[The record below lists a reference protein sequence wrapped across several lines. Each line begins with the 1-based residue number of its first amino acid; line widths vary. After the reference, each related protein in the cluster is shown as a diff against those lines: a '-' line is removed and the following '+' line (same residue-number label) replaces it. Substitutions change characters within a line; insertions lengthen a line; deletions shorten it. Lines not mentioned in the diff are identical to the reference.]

1 MTNEQTRRDKR
12 IIWLAVFKGLCSAM
26 EFPEIAELEKE
37 TTKVVD
43 NLLKLYPLEE
53 QEVVEPIREP
63 KKEDNNLP
71 F

>member
-1 MTNEQTRRDKR
+1 MTKLEKDLNKR

-53 QEVVEPIREP
+53 SEVVEPIRDAV
-63 KKEDNNLP
+63 KAVNNLP

>member
-1 MTNEQTRRDKR
+1 MTKLEKDLNKR

-53 QEVVEPIREP
+53 QEVVEPIRDAV
-63 KKEDNNLP
+63 KAVNNLP